1 MTKREIEETEREIEA
16 KVRKALIY
24 KLRYYTTIPA
34 LEGDTGDREEDR
46 GDRFIET
53 RDWKA

>member
-24 KLRYYTTIPA
+24 KLRYYATIPA
-34 LEGDTGDREEDR
+34 
-46 GDRFIET
+46 
-53 RDWKA
+53 

>member
-34 LEGDTGDREEDR
+34 
-46 GDRFIET
+46 
-53 RDWKA
+53 